1 MSRPPE
7 LFPVAVAAAG
17 ALALG
22 VGAVAMLNTDWWGIA
37 LVLGGA
43 VLLGWSLRVTR
54 RPES

>member
-22 VGAVAMLNTDWWGIA
+22 VGAVATLNTEWWGIV

-43 VLLGWSLRVTR
+43 ILLGWSLKVTR
-54 RPES
+54 KG